1 MIARDQ
7 LMFDRNLLQTFLNN
21 FKEEKRIKLLDVY
34 LMSLGQHI
42 DSCKNAAETKDA
54 EKLKGSAH
62 DLKSLSYTLG
72 AQDAGD
78 IARDIEAA
86 VIENR
91 HDYALENT
99 DKLLIAI
106 QQLVRVLQDER
117 ASME

>member
-1 MIARDQ
+1 
-7 LMFDRNLLQTFLNN
+7 MFDRNLLQTFLNN
-21 FKEEKRIKLLDVY
+21 FKAEKRIKLLDVY
-34 LMSLGQHI
+34 LMSLSQHI

-54 EKLKGSAH
+54 EKLKGAAH

-78 IARDIEAA
+78 IAKDIEAA

-106 QQLVRVLQDER
+106 QHIVHVLQDER
-117 ASME
+117 ASMS